1 MQTYEQLRNQIE
13 SIVDPGFNKTLKEVQ
28 GIKRLVIDSTGIV
41 ECDIFL
47 KKPQE
52 HEAKLKLEIIK
63 LVKIT
68 CGFPGIKLSFFPS
81 EFVLEGEK
89 KIRYIGIASGKG
101 GVGKSTVTAQLA
113 LALTSLGKRVGIID
127 ADIYGAS
134 IPNIFHL
141 KSKPLDQ
148 TSDERMVPLSSH
160 DIEIVSTTFFMPKD
174 KPLMWRGP
182 MLGKMLTHYFN
193 GVAWHQDTDIVL
205 IDLPPGTGD
214 VALDIH
220 SYVPKSQ
227 MIVVTTPHPNAADIA
242 VKAGLG
248 AKQIGHDILGVIENM
263 SHLMIPERQ
272 DPIYIF
278 GQGGGD
284 QVSQILNVPL
294 LGQIP
299 IESPVD
305 GDLHHEGFIFDIFVN
320 IAKQL

>member
-1 MQTYEQLRNQIE
+1 MQTYEQLKKQIE
-13 SIVDPGFNKTLKEVQ
+13 SIIDPGFNKTLKEVQ
-28 GIKRLVIDSTGIV
+28 GIKRLVIDETGIV

-52 HEAKLKLEIIK
+52 HEAQLKIEIIK

-68 CGFPGIKLSFFPS
+68 CGFPGIKLTFFPS
-81 EFVLEGEK
+81 EFVVEGEK
-89 KIRYIGIASGKG
+89 VIRYIGIASGKG

-141 KSKPLDQ
+141 ESKPLDQ
-148 TSDERMVPLSSH
+148 TTDEQLIPLSSH
-160 DIEIVSTTFFMPKD
+160 GIEIISTTFFMPKD

-220 SYVPKSQ
+220 TYVPKSQ
-227 MIVVTTPHPNAADIA
+227 MIVVTTPHPNATDIA

-248 AKQIGHDILGVIENM
+248 AKQIGHEVLGVIENM
-263 SHLMIPERQ
+263 SYLMIPERQ
-272 DPIYIF
+272 EPMYIF
-278 GQGGGD
+278 GQGGGN
-284 QVSQILNVPL
+284 QVANILGVPL

-299 IESPVD
+299 IDSPTD
-305 GDLHHEGFIFDIFVN
+305 DDLHHDGFIFDIFVQ

>member
-1 MQTYEQLRNQIE
+1 MQTYEQLKKQIE
-13 SIVDPGFNKTLKEVQ
+13 SIIDPGFNKTLKEVQ

-41 ECDIFL
+41 ECEIFL

-52 HEAKLKLEIIK
+52 NEAQIKLEIIR

-68 CGFPGIKLSFFPS
+68 CGYPGIKLSFFPS
-81 EFVLEGEK
+81 EFVIEGEK
-89 KIRYIGIASGKG
+89 NIRYIGIASGKG

-113 LALTSLGKRVGIID
+113 LAFASLGKSVGIID

-141 KSKPLDQ
+141 VSKPLDQ
-148 TSDERMVPLSSH
+148 TDDEKMIPTVSQG
-160 DIEIVSTTFFMPKD
+160 IQIISTTFFMPKD

-193 GVAWHQDTDIVL
+193 GVAWHEDTDIVL

-263 SHLMIPERQ
+263 SYLMIPERQ
-272 DPIYIF
+272 DSIFIF
-278 GQGGGD
+278 GQGGGKK
-284 QVSQILNVPL
+284 VSHILNVPL

-299 IESPVD
+299 IESPQE
-305 GDLHHEGFIFDIFVN
+305 GDLHIEGNIFNIFVE
-320 IAKQL
+320 IANQL